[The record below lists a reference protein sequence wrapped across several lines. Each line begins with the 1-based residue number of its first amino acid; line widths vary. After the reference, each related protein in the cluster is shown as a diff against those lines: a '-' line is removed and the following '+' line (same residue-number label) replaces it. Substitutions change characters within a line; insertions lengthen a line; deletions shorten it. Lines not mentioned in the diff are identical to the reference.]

1 MQRNSS
7 NCIRVNIVAHP
18 ASARVRYSLS
28 RSHKLLLRQKVKNG
42 CPASAPVEPL
52 LQMATEEASLT

>member
-7 NCIRVNIVAHP
+7 NCIRVDIVTHP
-18 ASARVRYSLS
+18 AFAYVRHSLS
-28 RSHKLLLRQKVKNG
+28 RSHKLLLREKVKHG

-52 LQMATEEASLT
+52 LLMATEEASLT